1 MLMTMAPRTFL
12 LIALVMISAPGI
24 MAQEPARVINTEPG
38 VYKLADLFKNA
49 DTVAIVKVES
59 GDTES
64 YDLAVYKA
72 KVVKSFK
79 GATGGKTIYYGPYI
93 GDRLGWDYLV
103 FLRNVPRP
111 ITPKKT
117 SSAGFGTIQYAR
129 VFDEGYGA
137 MEISYVC
144 AFDGTDTTQKCDYG
158 VRVCTNYIALPKS
171 TPTFPPVGEDTPFG
185 CRWARK
191 SALIY
196 LLEKLA
202 SARK

>member
-1 MLMTMAPRTFL
+1 MSMTMAPRTFL

-117 SSAGFGTIQYAR
+117 SSAR
-129 VFDEGYGA
+129 LRNDP
-137 MEISYVC
+137 
-144 AFDGTDTTQKCDYG
+144 
-158 VRVCTNYIALPKS
+158 VRQGI
-171 TPTFPPVGEDTPFG
+171 
-185 CRWARK
+185 R
-191 SALIY
+191 
-196 LLEKLA
+196 
-202 SARK
+202 